1 VAVRW
6 PAGVLSAGVS
16 CGIKRDGSSDLALL
30 VFDEPAEWIGTFTS
44 NAAAAAPVV
53 WSRGLMGHPV
63 RGLVVNSGNANACT
77 GSGGDAAT
85 RSTAQAA
92 ASALGCT
99 AEEILVASTGPIG
112 IPLPVEKIMAGI
124 PKALGELSPEP
135 KAFAT
140 AILTTDGSTK
150 ISAAMAGG
158 ARVVGVGKGAA
169 MLAPNMATMLGFIVT
184 DAAVGRAVLKGCLQD
199 AVERSFNR
207 ISVDACQSTNDSV
220 MLFSTASETKVDPE
234 ALATAVEE
242 VCGDLAEQMV
252 RDAEGGSRL
261 VRIVVEGA
269 SSEPSAATLGHSIAA
284 SVLWRAAAHGGD
296 PNWGRIVAAMGSAD
310 PALDLT
316 RLTLRIGDEVVFDRG
331 EPIGSLET
339 AAKWM
344 DSNEFT
350 VTCELGVGE
359 ESAVV
364 LTSDLSEE
372 YVALNAEGTS

>member
-1 VAVRW
+1 MRW
-6 PAGVLSAGVS
+6 PEGVLSAGVS
-16 CGIKRDGSSDLALL
+16 CGIKSDGSSDLGLL
-30 VFDEPAEWIGTFTS
+30 VFDRPAEWTGAFTR
-44 NAAAAAPVV
+44 NAAAAAPVT
-53 WSRGLMGHPV
+53 WCKGRMGHPV

-77 GSGGDAAT
+77 GSVGDAAT
-85 RSTAQAA
+85 RSTAEAA
-92 ASALGCT
+92 ARSLECT
-99 AEEILVASTGPIG
+99 SEEILVASTGPIG
-112 IPLPVEKIMAGI
+112 IPLPVEKITAGI
-124 PKALGELSPEP
+124 PKAQEDLGPE
-135 KAFAT
+135 AEFFAT
-140 AILTTDGSTK
+140 AILTTDRSIK
-150 ISAAMAGG
+150 VSAAMAGN

-169 MLAPNMATMLGFIVT
+169 MLAPNMATMLAFIVT
-184 DAAVGRAVLKGCLQD
+184 DADVSPSVLQGSLAD

-220 MLFSTASETKVDPE
+220 MVFSTADRQVDGQR
-234 ALATAVEE
+234 LADSIED

-269 SSEPSAATLGHSIAA
+269 TSEARAAELGHSIAA

-296 PNWGRIVAAMGSAD
+296 PNWGRIVAAMGSAETS
-310 PALDLT
+310 LDLAS
-316 RLTLRIGDEVVFDRG
+316 LTLRIGDEVLFDRG

-344 DSNEFT
+344 DSDEFT
-350 VTCELGVGE
+350 VTCGLGVGE

-372 YVALNAEGTS
+372 YVSLNAEGTS

>member
-1 VAVRW
+1 MRW
-6 PAGVLSAGVS
+6 PAGVLSAGVC
-16 CGIKRDGSSDLALL
+16 CGIKSDGSSDLGLL
-30 VFDEPAEWIGTFTS
+30 VFDEPTEWIGTFTS
-44 NAAAAAPVV
+44 NAAAAAPVL
-53 WSRGLMGHPV
+53 WSRGLTGHPV

-77 GSGGDAAT
+77 GSRGDAAT
-85 RSTAQAA
+85 RLTAQAA
-92 ASALGCT
+92 ARSLECS

-112 IPLPVEKIMAGI
+112 IPLPVEKVMSGI

-135 KAFAT
+135 EPFAK
-140 AILTTDGSTK
+140 AILTTDRSIK
-150 ISAAMAGG
+150 MSASSAGN
-158 ARVVGVGKGAA
+158 ARVMGVGKGAA

-184 DAAVGRAVLKGCLQD
+184 DAAASRAVLESCLQD

-207 ISVDACQSTNDSV
+207 ISVDACQSTNDSLI
-220 MLFSTASETKVDPE
+220 LFSTASERDVDAE
-234 ALATAVEE
+234 RLATGIED

-269 SSEPSAATLGHSIAA
+269 TSEARAVELGHSIAA

-310 PALDLT
+310 TSLDLT
-316 RLTLRIGDEVVFDRG
+316 RLTLRIGDEVLFDRG
-331 EPIGSLET
+331 EPNGSLET

-344 DSNEFT
+344 DSDEFT
-350 VTCELGVGE
+350 VTCGLGVGE

-372 YVALNAEGTS
+372 YVSLNAEGTS

>member
-1 VAVRW
+1 MRW
-6 PAGVLSAGVS
+6 PEGVLSAGVS
-16 CGIKRDGSSDLALL
+16 CGIKSDGSFDLGLL
-30 VFDEPAEWIGTFTS
+30 VFDRPAEWTGAFTR
-44 NAAAAAPVV
+44 NAAAAAPVT
-53 WSRGLMGHPV
+53 WCKGRMGHPV

-77 GSGGDAAT
+77 GSVGDAAT
-85 RSTAQAA
+85 RSTAEAA
-92 ASALGCT
+92 ARSLECT
-99 AEEILVASTGPIG
+99 SEEILVASTGPIG
-112 IPLPVEKIMAGI
+112 IPLPVEKITAGI
-124 PKALGELSPEP
+124 PKAQEDLGPE
-135 KAFAT
+135 AEFFAT
-140 AILTTDGSTK
+140 AILTTDRSIK
-150 ISAAMAGG
+150 VSAAMAGN

-169 MLAPNMATMLGFIVT
+169 MLAPNMATMLAFIVT
-184 DAAVGRAVLKGCLQD
+184 DADVSPSVLQGSLAD

-220 MLFSTASETKVDPE
+220 MVFSTADRQVDGQR
-234 ALATAVEE
+234 LADSIED

-269 SSEPSAATLGHSIAA
+269 TSEARAAELGHSIAA

-296 PNWGRIVAAMGSAD
+296 PNWGRIVAAMGSAETS
-310 PALDLT
+310 LDLAS
-316 RLTLRIGDEVVFDRG
+316 LTLRIGDEVLFDRG

-344 DSNEFT
+344 DSDEFT
-350 VTCELGVGE
+350 VTCGLGVGE

-372 YVALNAEGTS
+372 YVSLNAEGTS